1 MKLPSEIVVDSFL
14 PTFRALLASELD
26 DRGFTQQEIA
36 DRMGVSQPAVSKY
49 VAGEVAVEDVIASDD
64 RVRDTVE
71 RIAEGFDDETIDEY
85 EALSEVVG
93 LVRALEDRGP
103 ICEVHERESPA
114 LRGLGCDL
122 CVRADSSL
130 LVENE
135 VLADVRRGVRR
146 LKSIAGVA
154 AHVPNVGTNVGQALP
169 DADGPSDV
177 AAVPG
182 RVYAMN
188 GRVHVPANPEFGA
201 SENVASVVLAAARAD
216 PSKRAALNLATSDE
230 LLEATDTAGMRAVE
244 FDADREKRRD
254 ALDDAFAQVDG
265 VPDVVYHRGAFGVE
279 PVAYVIAEDAPGA
292 VEKVERLMSQ
302 SSSSSSA

>member
-14 PTFRALLASELD
+14 PTFRSLLASELD

-36 DRMGVSQPAVSKY
+36 DRLGVSQPAVSKY
-49 VAGEVAVEDVIASDD
+49 VADEVGVEDAIATDE

-71 RIAEGFDDETIDEY
+71 RVAEGFDEGTIDEY

-93 LVRALEDRGP
+93 LV
-103 ICEVHERESPA
+103 

-122 CVRADSSL
+122 CVAGGDSSL

-135 VLADVRRGVRR
+135 VLANVRRAVRR
-146 LKSIAGVA
+146 LKTVPGLA
-154 AHVPNVGTNVGQALP
+154 AHVPNVGTNVAQALP
-169 DADGPSDV
+169 EPDGTSDV

-201 SENVASVVLAAARAD
+201 SKNVAAVTLAAASVD
-216 PSKRAALNLATSDE
+216 PTKRAALNLATSE
-230 LLEATDTAGMRAVE
+230 TLLKATSEAGMGAVE
-244 FDADREKRRD
+244 FDPDRDRRRE
-254 ALDDAFAQVDG
+254 ALDDAFADG
-265 VPDVVYHRGAFGVE
+265 VPDVAYHRGGFGVE
-279 PVAYVIAEDAPGA
+279 PVAYVIAEDAPAA
-292 VEKVERLMSQ
+292 VEKVERLLR
-302 SSSSSSA
+302 

>member
-14 PTFRALLASELD
+14 PTFRSLLASELD

-36 DRMGVSQPAVSKY
+36 DRLGVSQPAVSKY
-49 VAGEVAVEDVIASDD
+49 VADEVGVEDAIATDE
-64 RVRDTVE
+64 RVCDTVE
-71 RIAEGFDDETIDEY
+71 RVAKGFDEGTMDEY

-103 ICEVHERESPA
+103 ICEVHERESPV

-122 CVRADSSL
+122 CVAGGDSSL

-135 VLADVRRGVRR
+135 VLADVRRAVRR
-146 LKSIAGVA
+146 LKTVPGLA
-154 AHVPNVGTNVGQALP
+154 AHVPNVGTNIAQALP
-169 DADGPSDV
+169 EPDGTSDV

-201 SENVASVVLAAARAD
+201 SKNVAAVTLAAASVD
-216 PSKRAALNLATSDE
+216 PTKRAALNLATSE
-230 LLEATDTAGMRAVE
+230 TLLEATSEAGMGAVE
-244 FDADREKRRD
+244 FDPDRDRRRE
-254 ALDDAFAQVDG
+254 ALDDAFADG
-265 VPDVVYHRGAFGVE
+265 VPDVAYHRGGFGVE
-279 PVAYVIAEDAPGA
+279 PVAYVIAEDAPAA
-292 VEKVERLMSQ
+292 VEKVERLLRQ
-302 SSSSSSA
+302 LPVEI